1 MAITAT
7 NQASGSSP
15 TGGSASFNT
24 AYITPPANK
33 LVIISVY
40 NAVASGTPNAPTLS
54 GCGGSWQQ
62 IGTYLDSVNGLHRVT
77 MFRDVIASPSLGY
90 LTASFSSQTQASWG
104 WSVDYFTGASMSG
117 AHGADAI
124 VQYVATNSSVGAST
138 GFTINL
144 ATLSNANNAA
154 YGFIRNN
161 NSVTIVKGSS
171 FSALSNSSYNEAEYA
186 INQTAINWTWA
197 NTSLFS
203 MAFAIEITAKT
214 NYSLAAATQSFTF
227 TGKGQTF
234 GFAKSLVSQIF
245 AFTGNNLTSKN
256 VGRKSGLSTQAFVF
270 TGRSFKADP
279 PAVLGRI
286 VLGRRAFNIGLVA
299 TVARVSPPL
308 VTQLFTSAGGTFL
321 PAVARK
327 MLMAFASYG
336 FLGSPLL
343 ATSIILRT
351 ETRIYSALIAQLMT
365 FASDPI
371 AIAYPGI
378 TFAPVSGQ
386 PYLRVS
392 FLPAMTAAFDLQH
405 TDDYRGVFQVDV
417 FWPAQQGE
425 ILPLEMAESLI
436 AYFQRG
442 SVLRSPGLDI
452 LFNEPAYAGPTIQE
466 PSWIQ
471 ISVSIRYRALVTEI

>member
-24 AYITPPANK
+24 AYITPQENK

-40 NAVASGTPNAPTLS
+40 NAVSSGTPNAPTVA

-245 AFTGNNLTSKN
+245 AFAGNNLTGSGGRKSGLSTQAFTFSGQNLTEKAGHKSSLAAQIFAFAGNNLTGSGGIAVGLSAQAFTFSGQNLTEKAGHKSPLAAQGFAFTGNNLTSKN

-270 TGRSFKADP
+270 TGRS
-279 PAVLGRI
+279 RSEE
-286 VLGRRAFNIGLVA
+286 RRV
-299 TVARVSPPL
+299 
-308 VTQLFTSAGGTFL
+308 
-321 PAVARK
+321 
-327 MLMAFASYG
+327 
-336 FLGSPLL
+336 
-343 ATSIILRT
+343 
-351 ETRIYSALIAQLMT
+351 
-365 FASDPI
+365 
-371 AIAYPGI
+371 
-378 TFAPVSGQ
+378 
-386 PYLRVS
+386 
-392 FLPAMTAAFDLQH
+392 
-405 TDDYRGVFQVDV
+405 
-417 FWPAQQGE
+417 
-425 ILPLEMAESLI
+425 
-436 AYFQRG
+436 
-442 SVLRSPGLDI
+442 
-452 LFNEPAYAGPTIQE
+452 
-466 PSWIQ
+466 
-471 ISVSIRYRALVTEI
+471 